1 MVYFTPS
8 TSLAAWKVKQTM
20 EKKKKI
26 LKLCS
31 QALEGKAATQHLE
44 QRLLERFLDGGKK
57 TNLTASR
64 KRIPS
69 SLYRIQLLWLYMSAQ
84 EHKCLL
90 SSFFHI
96 WKIYRDC
103 KYLEVLWQ
111 WMLPFLITQCSLLLT
126 FRFFIFIHVFLASAH
141 FVFWKHAYKTYMAY
155 YWKYKVTFR
164 SIISCL
170 SSGNNFAM
178 MCLSRMVLLN
188 SLHMQDLQGRF
199 QYSPSKAKVGQ
210 QCSGTCTLV
219 QWAGCTILHFP
230 VHRFFKLFS
239 SSVTNTFQC

>member
-31 QALEGKAATQHLE
+31 QALEGKAAAQHLE

-57 TNLTASR
+57 KTNLTASR

-69 SLYRIQLLWLYMSAQ
+69 SLYSIQLLWLSMSAQ

-111 WMLPFLITQCSLLLT
+111 WMLPFLITQCSLINILILYLHPRVSSLSTLCLL
-126 FRFFIFIHVFLASAH
+126 
-141 FVFWKHAYKTYMAY
+141 KT
-155 YWKYKVTFR
+155 
-164 SIISCL
+164 CL
-170 SSGNNFAM
+170 QNLYGI
-178 MCLSRMVLLN
+178 LL
-188 SLHMQDLQGRF
+188 
-199 QYSPSKAKVGQ
+199 K
-210 QCSGTCTLV
+210 T
-219 QWAGCTILHFP
+219 
-230 VHRFFKLFS
+230 
-239 SSVTNTFQC
+239 